1 MDPPKKSFF
10 SGLNTLK
17 LKKKILS
24 EFPLNALKL
33 EKKSYFRGEIARV
46 LNALNR
52 EKKSYC
58 RISTQKFRPENFD
71 PKIAEIFD
79 SKIATSRF
87 KSLKTV
93 LFGDLFFFFGRRLG
107 RRPKKQAGRQPAHR
121 SACLLKPQK
130 KLIFGSKLVASWLT
144 NRPTYFRP
152 TDSDQPM
159 LPLIMLPA
167 LAGGVRQEYDIKL
180 SWYQ

>member
-1 MDPPKKSFF
+1 MDLFGFKKSFF

-17 LKKKILS
+17 LKKNPFRISAKC
-24 EFPLNALKL
+24 LKAG
-33 EKKSYFRGEIARV
+33 KKSYFRGEIARV

-93 LFGDLFFFFGRRLG
+93 LFGDLFFLG
-107 RRPKKQAGRQPAHR
+107 GG
-121 SACLLKPQK
+121 SVDDQK
-130 KLIFGSKLVASWLT
+130 TGWS
-144 NRPTYFRP
+144 PTCSP
-152 TDSDQPM
+152 VC
-159 LPLIMLPA
+159 LPA
-167 LAGGVRQEYDIKL
+167 
-180 SWYQ
+180 

>member
-1 MDPPKKSFF
+1 MDFFIQKKSFV

-93 LFGDLFFFFGRRLG
+93 LFGDLFFFGRSTT
-107 RRPKKQAGRQPAHR
+107 KKQAGRQPAHR
-121 SACLLKPQK
+121 SACLLKTQK
-130 KLIFGSKLVASWLT
+130 KSYFWRSPSRSLNTLKLKKNPISVFWSKKQKKS
-144 NRPTYFRP
+144 F
-152 TDSDQPM
+152 
-159 LPLIMLPA
+159 
-167 LAGGVRQEYDIKL
+167 
-180 SWYQ
+180 

>member
-1 MDPPKKSFF
+1 MDFFTKNKSFV

-17 LKKKILS
+17 LKKILPDFS
-24 EFPLNALKL
+24 GFSAKCLKAG
-33 EKKSYFRGEIARV
+33 KKSYFRGEIARV

-93 LFGDLFFFFGRRLG
+93 LFGDLFFLVG
-107 RRPKKQAGRQPAHR
+107 RRPKNRLVANLLTGLL
-121 SACLLKPQK
+121 ACLKRK
-130 KLIFGSKLVASWLT
+130 KNPIFGG
-144 NRPTYFRP
+144 
-152 TDSDQPM
+152 
-159 LPLIMLPA
+159 LPP
-167 LAGGVRQEYDIKL
+167 DP
-180 SWYQ
+180 

>member
-1 MDPPKKSFF
+1 MDLFAPKKSFF

-17 LKKKILS
+17 LKKNPFRISAKC
-24 EFPLNALKL
+24 LKAG
-33 EKKSYFRGEIARV
+33 KKSYFRGEIARV

-93 LFGDLFFFFGRRLG
+93 LFGDLFLG
-107 RRPKKQAGRQPAHR
+107 W
-121 SACLLKPQK
+121 SVDDQK
-130 KLIFGSKLVASWLT
+130 TGWS
-144 NRPTYFRP
+144 PTCSP
-152 TDSDQPM
+152 VC
-159 LPLIMLPA
+159 LPA
-167 LAGGVRQEYDIKL
+167 
-180 SWYQ
+180 